1 MDGTLQKVSVLS
13 GLNVDIVGATYHTSP
28 FHAKE
33 KHDLG
38 LCINIELQAVCEVLV
53 KTAFNLGRCS
63 EQAASALF
71 HLASKCCPMNS

>member
-1 MDGTLQKVSVLS
+1 MDRTLQKSFS
-13 GLNVDIVGATYHTSP
+13 FEWGLTVDIVGATYHTSP

-38 LCINIELQAVCEVLV
+38 LCTNIEQAVCEVLV

-63 EQAASALF
+63 QQAASTLST
-71 HLASKCCPMNS
+71 LSSRL